1 MRSTKLQESS
11 AGQMLLATGVV
22 LLMSLLSMAIFGV
35 KVAGLT
41 LPHEAA
47 SDDVIDTTIRC
58 LRRYSPS
65 TQARMELWMDGGLE
79 PLEAAE
85 LGFETV
91 HDDLLHHGELRG
103 VEIKLTNMAVSELD
117 SNTLQVSAE
126 LGVSDGEAMLNT
138 MWRSRSP
145 FNPRDEHQRLG

>member
-1 MRSTKLQESS
+1 MQSTDLRESQ

-47 SDDVIDTTIRC
+47 SDDVIDTTNQVLESIQP
-58 LRRYSPS
+58 L
-65 TQARMELWMDGGLE
+65 TQARMDLWVDGGLE
-79 PLEAAE
+79 PMEAAE

-103 VEIKLTNMAVSELD
+103 VEIKLTNMVLTEVDAS
-117 SNTLQVSAE
+117 TIAFTAE
-126 LGVSDGEAMLNT
+126 LGVSDGEAMLNYDVNFT
-138 MWRSRSP
+138 LDVQSS
-145 FNPRDEHQRLG
+145 

>member
-1 MRSTKLQESS
+1 MQSTELRESQ

-47 SDDVIDTTIRC
+47 SDDVIDTTNQVLESIQP
-58 LRRYSPS
+58 LM
-65 TQARMELWMDGGLE
+65 QARMDLWVDGGLE
-79 PLEAAE
+79 PMEAAE
-85 LGFETV
+85 LGFDTV

-103 VEIKLTNMAVSELD
+103 VEIKLTDMVLTQVDASTIAVA
-117 SNTLQVSAE
+117 AE
-126 LGVSDGEAMLNT
+126 LGVSDGEAMLNYDVNFT
-138 MWRSRSP
+138 LDVQSS
-145 FNPRDEHQRLG
+145 

>member
-1 MRSTKLQESS
+1 MRRATQLKDAN

-47 SDDVIDTTIRC
+47 SDDVIDTTDQVLETIQP
-58 LRRYSPS
+58 L

-103 VEIKLTNMAVSELD
+103 VEIKLTNMAVSELN

-126 LGVSDGEAMLNT
+126 LGDPTA
-138 MWRSRSP
+138 RP
-145 FNPRDEHQRLG
+145 C

>member
-1 MRSTKLQESS
+1 MRANQLKDAN

-47 SDDVIDTTIRC
+47 SDDVIDTTDQVLETIQP
-58 LRRYSPS
+58 L
-65 TQARMELWMDGGLE
+65 TQARMELWIDGGLE

-126 LGVSDGEAMLNT
+126 LGVSDGEAMLNYEVVFT
-138 MWRSRSP
+138 LTVQAS
-145 FNPRDEHQRLG
+145 

>member
-1 MRSTKLQESS
+1 MRSTPLSDSQ

-41 LPHEAA
+41 LPHEPA
-47 SDDVIDTTIRC
+47 SDDVIDTTEQVLESIQP
-58 LRRYSPS
+58 L
-65 TQARMELWMDGGLE
+65 TQARMNLWTDGGLE

-85 LGFETV
+85 LGFDTV

-103 VEIKLTNMAVSELD
+103 VEIKLTNLVLNQTDAD
-117 SNTLQVSAE
+117 TIQVSAE
-126 LGVSDGEAMLNT
+126 LGVSDGEAMLNYEVAFT
-138 MWRSRSP
+138 LTVQAS
-145 FNPRDEHQRLG
+145 

>member
-1 MRSTKLQESS
+1 MRSTNLQESS

-47 SDDVIDTTIRC
+47 SDDVIDTTQQVLETIQP
-58 LRRYSPS
+58 L
-65 TQARMELWMDGGLE
+65 TQARMELWMDGGLQ

-103 VEIKLTNMAVSELD
+103 VEIKLTNMAVTELD
-117 SNTLQVSAE
+117 SSTLQVNAE
-126 LGVSDGEAMLNT
+126 LGVSDGEAMLNYDVAFT
-138 MWRSRSP
+138 LTVQSS
-145 FNPRDEHQRLG
+145 

>member
-47 SDDVIDTTIRC
+47 SDDVIDTTQQVLETIQP
-58 LRRYSPS
+58 L
-65 TQARMELWMDGGLE
+65 TQARMELWMDGGLQ

-103 VEIKLTNMAVSELD
+103 VEIKLTNMAVTELD
-117 SNTLQVSAE
+117 SSTLQVNAE
-126 LGVSDGEAMLNT
+126 LGVSDGEAMLNYDVAFT
-138 MWRSRSP
+138 LTVQSS
-145 FNPRDEHQRLG
+145 

>member
-1 MRSTKLQESS
+1 MQSTDLRESQ

-47 SDDVIDTTIRC
+47 SDDVIDTTNQVLESIQP
-58 LRRYSPS
+58 L
-65 TQARMELWMDGGLE
+65 TQARMDLWVDGGLE
-79 PLEAAE
+79 PMQAAE

-103 VEIKLTNMAVSELD
+103 VEIKLTNMVLTQVDASTIAVA
-117 SNTLQVSAE
+117 AE
-126 LGVSDGEAMLNT
+126 LGVSDGEAMLNYDVNFT
-138 MWRSRSP
+138 LDVQSS
-145 FNPRDEHQRLG
+145 

>member
-1 MRSTKLQESS
+1 MRASQLKDAN

-47 SDDVIDTTIRC
+47 SDDVIDTTDQVLETIQP
-58 LRRYSPS
+58 L

-103 VEIKLTNMAVSELD
+103 VEIKLTNTAVSELD

-126 LGVSDGEAMLNT
+126 LGVSDGEAMLNYEVAFT
-138 MWRSRSP
+138 LTVQAS
-145 FNPRDEHQRLG
+145 

>member
-1 MRSTKLQESS
+1 MQSTNLRESQ

-47 SDDVIDTTIRC
+47 SDDVIDTTNQVLESIQP
-58 LRRYSPS
+58 L
-65 TQARMELWMDGGLE
+65 TQARMDLWVDGGLE
-79 PLEAAE
+79 PMEAAE
-85 LGFETV
+85 LGFDTV

-103 VEIKLTNMAVSELD
+103 VEIKLTDMVLTQVDANTIAVA
-117 SNTLQVSAE
+117 AE
-126 LGVSDGEAMLNT
+126 LGVSDGEAMLNYDVNFT
-138 MWRSRSP
+138 LDVQSS
-145 FNPRDEHQRLG
+145 

>member
-1 MRSTKLQESS
+1 MQSTSLRESQ

-47 SDDVIDTTIRC
+47 SDDVIDTTNQVLESIQP
-58 LRRYSPS
+58 L
-65 TQARMELWMDGGLE
+65 TQARMDLWIEGGLE
-79 PLEAAE
+79 PMQAAE
-85 LGFETV
+85 LGFDTV

-103 VEIKLTNMAVSELD
+103 VEIKLTNMVVTEVD
-117 SNTLQVSAE
+117 STTIAVSAE
-126 LGVSDGEAMLNT
+126 LGVSDGEAMLNYDVSFT
-138 MWRSRSP
+138 L
-145 FNPRDEHQRLG
+145 DV

>member
-1 MRSTKLQESS
+1 MQSTDLRESQ

-47 SDDVIDTTIRC
+47 SDDVIDTTNQVLESIQP
-58 LRRYSPS
+58 L
-65 TQARMELWMDGGLE
+65 TQARMDLWVDGGLE
-79 PLEAAE
+79 PMEAAE

-103 VEIKLTNMAVSELD
+103 VEIKLTNMVLTEVDASTIAVA
-117 SNTLQVSAE
+117 AE
-126 LGVSDGEAMLNT
+126 LGVSDGEAMLNYDVNFT
-138 MWRSRSP
+138 LDVQSS
-145 FNPRDEHQRLG
+145 

>member
-1 MRSTKLQESS
+1 MQTTKLRESQ

-47 SDDVIDTTIRC
+47 SDDVIDTTNQVLENIQP
-58 LRRYSPS
+58 L
-65 TQARMELWMDGGLE
+65 TQARMDLWVDGGLE
-79 PLEAAE
+79 PMEAAE
-85 LGFETV
+85 LGFDTV

-103 VEIKLTNMAVSELD
+103 VEIKLTNMVLNQVDA
-117 SNTLQVSAE
+117 NTISVAAE
-126 LGVSDGEAMLNT
+126 LLSLI
-138 MWRSRSP
+138 
-145 FNPRDEHQRLG
+145 HI

>member
-1 MRSTKLQESS
+1 MQSTDLHESQ

-47 SDDVIDTTIRC
+47 SDDVIDTTNQVLESIQP
-58 LRRYSPS
+58 L
-65 TQARMELWMDGGLE
+65 TQARMDLWVDGGLE
-79 PLEAAE
+79 PMEAAE

-103 VEIKLTNMAVSELD
+103 VEIKLTNMVLTEVDASTIAVA
-117 SNTLQVSAE
+117 AE
-126 LGVSDGEAMLNT
+126 LGVSDGEAMLNYDVNFT
-138 MWRSRSP
+138 LDVQSS
-145 FNPRDEHQRLG
+145 

>member
-1 MRSTKLQESS
+1 MQSTDLRESQ

-47 SDDVIDTTIRC
+47 SDDVIDTTNQVLESIQP
-58 LRRYSPS
+58 L
-65 TQARMELWMDGGLE
+65 TQARMDLWVDGGLE
-79 PLEAAE
+79 PMEAAE

-103 VEIKLTNMAVSELD
+103 VEIKLTNMVLTEVDTSTIAV
-117 SNTLQVSAE
+117 TAE
-126 LGVSDGEAMLNT
+126 LGVSDGEAMLNYDVNFT
-138 MWRSRSP
+138 LDVQSS
-145 FNPRDEHQRLG
+145 

>member
-1 MRSTKLQESS
+1 MMQSTSLRESQ

-47 SDDVIDTTIRC
+47 SDDVIDTTNQVLESIQP
-58 LRRYSPS
+58 L
-65 TQARMELWMDGGLE
+65 TQARMDLWIEGGLE
-79 PLEAAE
+79 PMEAAE
-85 LGFETV
+85 LGFDTV

-103 VEIKLTNMAVSELD
+103 VEIKLTNMVVTEVDSTTIAVSA
-117 SNTLQVSAE
+117 Q
-126 LGVSDGEAMLNT
+126 LGVSDGEAMLNYDVSFT
-138 MWRSRSP
+138 L
-145 FNPRDEHQRLG
+145 DV

>member
-1 MRSTKLQESS
+1 MRSTPLSDSQ

-41 LPHEAA
+41 LPHDPA
-47 SDDVIDTTIRC
+47 SDDVIDTTEQVLESIQP
-58 LRRYSPS
+58 L
-65 TQARMELWMDGGLE
+65 TQARMNLWMDGGLE

-85 LGFETV
+85 LGFDTV

-103 VEIKLTNMAVSELD
+103 VEIKLTNLVLNQTDAETILV
-117 SNTLQVSAE
+117 NAE
-126 LGVSDGEAMLNT
+126 LGVSDGEAMLSYDVSFT
-138 MWRSRSP
+138 LEVQSS
-145 FNPRDEHQRLG
+145 

>member
-1 MRSTKLQESS
+1 MRATQLKDAN

-47 SDDVIDTTIRC
+47 SDDVIDTTDQVLETIQP
-58 LRRYSPS
+58 L

-117 SNTLQVSAE
+117 GNTLQVSAE
-126 LGVSDGEAMLNT
+126 LGVSDGEAMLNYEVAFT
-138 MWRSRSP
+138 LTVQAS
-145 FNPRDEHQRLG
+145 

>member
-47 SDDVIDTTIRC
+47 SDDVIDTTQQVLETIQP
-58 LRRYSPS
+58 L

-103 VEIKLTNMAVSELD
+103 VEIKLTNMTVTELD
-117 SNTLQVSAE
+117 SSTLEVNAE
-126 LGVSDGEAMLNT
+126 LGVSDGEAMLNYDVAFT
-138 MWRSRSP
+138 LTVQSS
-145 FNPRDEHQRLG
+145 

>member
-1 MRSTKLQESS
+1 MRASQLKDAN

-47 SDDVIDTTIRC
+47 SDDVIDTTDQVLETIQP
-58 LRRYSPS
+58 L

-126 LGVSDGEAMLNT
+126 LGVSDGEAMLNYDVSFT
-138 MWRSRSP
+138 LTVQSS
-145 FNPRDEHQRLG
+145 

>member
-11 AGQMLLATGVV
+11 AGQMLLATSVV

-47 SDDVIDTTIRC
+47 SDDVIDTTQQVLETIQP
-58 LRRYSPS
+58 L

-103 VEIKLTNMAVSELD
+103 VEIKLTNMAVTELD
-117 SNTLQVSAE
+117 TSTLQVNAE
-126 LGVSDGEAMLNT
+126 LGVSDGEAMLNYDVAFT
-138 MWRSRSP
+138 LTVQSS
-145 FNPRDEHQRLG
+145 

>member
-1 MRSTKLQESS
+1 MQSTNLRESQ

-47 SDDVIDTTIRC
+47 SDDVIDTTNQVLESIQP
-58 LRRYSPS
+58 L
-65 TQARMELWMDGGLE
+65 TQARMDLWVDGGLE
-79 PLEAAE
+79 PMEAAE
-85 LGFETV
+85 LGFDTV

-103 VEIKLTNMAVSELD
+103 VEIKLTDMVLTQVDASTIAVA
-117 SNTLQVSAE
+117 AE
-126 LGVSDGEAMLNT
+126 LGVSDGEAMLNYDVNFT
-138 MWRSRSP
+138 LDVQSS
-145 FNPRDEHQRLG
+145 

>member
-1 MRSTKLQESS
+1 MQSTDLRESQ

-47 SDDVIDTTIRC
+47 SDDVIDTTNQVLESIQP
-58 LRRYSPS
+58 L
-65 TQARMELWMDGGLE
+65 TQARMDLWVDGGLE
-79 PLEAAE
+79 PMEAAE

-103 VEIKLTNMAVSELD
+103 VEIKLTNMVLTQVDASTIAV
-117 SNTLQVSAE
+117 TAE
-126 LGVSDGEAMLNT
+126 LGVSDGEAMLNYDVNFT
-138 MWRSRSP
+138 LDVQSS
-145 FNPRDEHQRLG
+145 